1 MDRPDGTGT
10 GVRQPDMPNEPRRG
24 ARMLVFVINLD
35 RDRARLAR
43 MIAEAE
49 RVGISFERFAA
60 VDGKRLGADLH
71 DQFFSADGP
80 HEPALTAGEIGCYAS
95 HLRIH
100 QALAEVGEC
109 ALVLEDDVRLS
120 DDIVDAIEAARDRL
134 ANWDIIRLSNETK
147 SVVLPV
153 ARMPGGRELVRYW
166 TVPNGTGAYLI
177 SRTGAIKFLESYERR
192 TLPIDEELRRP
203 WKCDLN
209 TYGILPPLVEPDVL
223 ADSSIDNLGRDRRLP
238 ARDRFKDVRPFADV
252 IGATGYR
259 FKTFG
264 PVHFVCG
271 VLQSLAV
278 SVAKFVA
285 GRRPARRFYRLS
297 VRSLPRTM
305 T

>member
-1 MDRPDGTGT
+1 MDGPD
-10 GVRQPDMPNEPRRG
+10 RNLSEADPLEEPRRG
-24 ARMLVFVINLD
+24 GRMWVFVINLD

-60 VDGKRLGADLH
+60 VDGKNLGADLH

-100 QALAEVGEC
+100 KALAELGEC

-120 DDIVDAIEAARDRL
+120 DDIVDAIEAARDCS
-134 ANWDIIRLSNETK
+134 ADWDIIRLSNETK

-153 ARMPGGRELVRYW
+153 GNILGSRELVRYW

-192 TLPIDEELRRP
+192 TLPVDEDLRRP
-203 WKCDLN
+203 WNCDLN

-223 ADSSIDNLGRDRRLP
+223 DDSSIDSLGRDRRLP
-238 ARDRFKDVRPFADV
+238 ARDRFKDVRPFADA
-252 IGATGYR
+252 IAATGYR

-264 PVHFVCG
+264 PVHFVRG
-271 VLQSLAV
+271 VLQSLAI